1 MTAKEKSIAEMTTA
15 ELRQH
20 LEQKEKE
27 ERKLKDQARRKYEKD
42 KDAFVA
48 SFVSQAAQFHAELKQ
63 FKTAAIARGNELHDL
78 MFEVFEKEAKE
89 LKSFTIMNEEK
100 TMKVVVERAERHG
113 FNETAEVAI
122 AEIKDVLRAK
132 FEGRN
137 KGMYE
142 IIDSILM
149 KNTKGDYD
157 ERLVAKLRRHE
168 ETVDDKRFSEALD
181 TLANAYYTT
190 NSGTYIRAYKL
201 NQESNK
207 WDDIVLQFS
216 AL

>member
-1 MTAKEKSIAEMTTA
+1 MTSA

-20 LEQKEKE
+20 LEAKERE
-27 ERKLKDQARRKYEKD
+27 ERKSKEQARRKYEKD

-78 MFEVFEKEAKE
+78 LYEVFDKETKE
-89 LKSFTIMNEEK
+89 LKSFTITTEDK

-122 AEIKDVLRAK
+122 NEIKEVLRAK

-168 ETVDDKRFSEALD
+168 GTVDDKRFSDALD
-181 TLANAYYTT
+181 TLAAAYYTT
-190 NSGTYIRAYKL
+190 QSGTYIRAYKL
-201 NQESNK
+201 NEETNK
-207 WDDIVLQFS
+207 WEDIVLQFS

>member
-1 MTAKEKSIAEMTTA
+1 MTAA
-15 ELRQH
+15 ELRAH
-20 LEQKEKE
+20 LAEKE
-27 ERKLKDQARRKYEKD
+27 REEKKARNQAQAKYDHDKSNFVWDFVNRAEQYHSALKD
-42 KDAFVA
+42 
-48 SFVSQAAQFHAELKQ
+48 
-63 FKTAAIARGNELHDL
+63 FKTKAIKKGNELHDL
-78 MFEVFEKEAKE
+78 MYEIFEKEPKE
-89 LKSFTIMNEEK
+89 LKSFTITNK
-100 TMKVVVERAERHG
+100 TGNMKVVIERAERHG

-122 AEIKDVLRAK
+122 SEIKDVLRAK

-149 KNTKGDYD
+149 KNVKGDYD

-168 ETVDDKRFSEALD
+168 ETVNDERFSKALD
-181 TLANAYYTT
+181 TLAAAYYTT
-190 NSGTYIRAYKL
+190 QSGTYIRAYKL
-201 NQESNK
+201 NEETNK

>member
-1 MTAKEKSIAEMTTA
+1 MQEKSITEMSAA
-15 ELRQH
+15 ELRKH
-20 LEQKEKE
+20 LEAKERE
-27 ERKLKDQARRKYEKD
+27 ERKIKDQARRKYEKD
-42 KDAFVA
+42 RDSFVEAFV
-48 SFVSQAAQFHAELKQ
+48 SHAAQFHADLKA
-63 FKTAAIARGNELHDL
+63 FKTASITRGNELHD
-78 MFEVFEKEAKE
+78 MMYEIFEKEAKA
-89 LKSFTIMNEEK
+89 LKSFTIMNTEK
-100 TMKVVVERAERHG
+100 TLKVVVERAERHG

-168 ETVDDKRFSEALD
+168 ETVADKRFSDALD

-190 NSGTYIRAYKL
+190 QSGTYIRAYKL
-201 NQESNK
+201 NEETNK
-207 WDDIVLQFS
+207 WEDIILQFS
-216 AL
+216 SL